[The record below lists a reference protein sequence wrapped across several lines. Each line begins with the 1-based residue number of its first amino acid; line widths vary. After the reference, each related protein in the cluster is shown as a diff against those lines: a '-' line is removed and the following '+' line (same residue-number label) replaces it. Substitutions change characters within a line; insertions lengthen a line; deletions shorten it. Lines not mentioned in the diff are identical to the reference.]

1 MFQIILAIHLAL
13 CLGLIG
19 LVLMQQGRGA
29 DAGVAL
35 GGGSSSMFGAAGAGS
50 FITRLTTSLAIGFMV
65 TSILLVRAYASF
77 APDPATATLSDT
89 VVDKLAD
96 APVSSAPATDLAPVA
111 EKKEGAK

>member
-1 MFQIILAIHLAL
+1 MFQIILTIHLAL

-96 APVSSAPATDLAPVA
+96 APAAGPVGAEPAGTT